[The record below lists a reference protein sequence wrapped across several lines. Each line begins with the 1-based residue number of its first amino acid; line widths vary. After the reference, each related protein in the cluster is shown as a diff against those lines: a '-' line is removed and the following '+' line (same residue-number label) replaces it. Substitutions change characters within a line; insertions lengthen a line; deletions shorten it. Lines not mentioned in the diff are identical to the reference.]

1 MGFFDFIGEAAQWAA
16 DRIDDAEQW
25 VEQRADDVGGWFSDL
40 YHGNL
45 GDQAVPAPALVQKI
59 IASQGA
65 QSWHESSETAK
76 TLARMHDE
84 GNDLVRRI
92 SSGLESSWAG
102 SGADAAQAR
111 IRPFA
116 EALTSSAQ
124 ITSANS
130 DNVSEIAHSFDG
142 MKSSLQPMPPAPPHK
157 NFFDQA
163 SPWDTDTER
172 QINEY
177 NAVAKDNVA
186 QYQAYARHV
195 ETKAPNLNTNYPQL
209 SGFGEQDFAVDSHG
223 TAAQAKTA
231 GGQRSHGPDSNARRS
246 QSEATSGP
254 ASPPAGQGTVAP
266 PSGSVAPPPGH
277 QAAAPRGDGTTSAG
291 WAPSSSVVNPG
302 GLNPGGMSS
311 GGGNSGNAG
320 NGVGP
325 WAPGAFGFDDM
336 GTGARPG
343 VGNGRGAYEG
353 LGGRSGEST
362 GGRNGGGGNSGNDGG
377 RYGSGNNGRAGG
389 ARFGAGIDA
398 GEEAVGRGAATG
410 RGVAG
415 ARGAAG
421 MGGAGAG
428 GMGAGG
434 KGKGGE
440 DKEHQRKYGIDDDSA
455 FTLIDDGG
463 ERVLDPRTGLP
474 PTPPTIGG

>member
-25 VEQRADDVGGWFSDL
+25 VEQRADDVGDWFSDL

-65 QSWHESSETAK
+65 QSWHEGSETAK

-92 SSGLESSWAG
+92 SSGLESSWTG

-130 DNVSEIAHSFDG
+130 DNVSEIAHSFDE

-186 QYQAYARHV
+186 QYQAYARHI
-195 ETKAPNLNTNYPQL
+195 ETKAPNLNANYTQL
-209 SGFGEQDFAVDSHG
+209 SGFGEQDFAIDSHG
-223 TAAQAKTA
+223 TSAQAKTTD
-231 GGQRSHGPDSNARRS
+231 GQHSHAPDSNARRS
-246 QSEATSGP
+246 QSGATSGP
-254 ASPPAGQGTVAP
+254 ASPPAGQGTMAP
-266 PSGSVAPPPGH
+266 PSGSVAPPLGH
-277 QAAAPRGDGTTSAG
+277 QAAAPPGDGTTSAG
-291 WAPSSSVVNPG
+291 WAPPSSVVNPG
-302 GLNPGGMSS
+302 GMPS
-311 GGGNSGNAG
+311 GGGNVG
-320 NGVGP
+320 NGASP
-325 WAPGAFGFDDM
+325 WAPGAIEFDGM
-336 GTGARPG
+336 GTGARAG
-343 VGNGRGAYEG
+343 VGSGRGAYEG

-362 GGRNGGGGNSGNDGG
+362 GGGRNGGGGNNSGNSGNAGG

-410 RGVAG
+410 RGAAG

-421 MGGAGAG
+421 MGG
-428 GMGAGG
+428 MGAGG
-434 KGKGGE
+434 KGKGEE

-455 FTLIDDGG
+455 FTLVDDEG